1 VTTSLCRLIHRW
13 TFRFAAAL
21 LILSACLNTPPGDA
35 ATYTGS
41 VQLTSGEYIFSERTT
56 NFSFY
61 NGVAFSAGPV
71 GISVSIPITYQS
83 TPWVSYSGS
92 GMIPS
97 GGDQHS
103 EVGGRTHGGQMTLAD
118 TVEYDQIALGDPM
131 LHADFEL
138 LKERKAI
145 PSVYVTAD
153 LKAPL
158 ADIDRGFGTGEWDY
172 GAGLSLVKGFGRSLF
187 LIDVTY
193 WVLGDLPDLE
203 LHDPVAYS
211 FAAGHTLAAGK
222 YAVLASFSGY
232 SRVLDDVDPT
242 AQVGIGASYSL
253 NSGATLSGNVALGVT
268 ESTPDISVSLGWQ
281 IGL

>member
-1 VTTSLCRLIHRW
+1 MY
-13 TFRFAAAL
+13 RFAAAL
-21 LILSACLNTPPGDA
+21 LILSVRLNTSPGHA

-56 NFSFY
+56 SLSLY

-71 GISVSIPITYQS
+71 GMYVSIPITYQS
-83 TPWVSYSGS
+83 TPWVSRSGS

-97 GGDQHS
+97 GGDEHS
-103 EVGGRTHGGQMTLAD
+103 EVGGRTDGGRMTLAD
-118 TVEYDQIALGDPM
+118 TVEYDQVALGDPM
-131 LHADFEL
+131 LHADLEV
-138 LKERKAI
+138 LKERKAM

-158 ADIDRGFGTGEWDY
+158 ADLDRGFGTGEWDY
-172 GAGLSLVKGFGRSLF
+172 GAGLSLVKGFGRSLL

-211 FAAGHTLAAGK
+211 FAVGHTLAAGK
-222 YAVLASFSGY
+222 YSVLVSFSGY
-232 SRVLDDVDPT
+232 SRILDEVDPPV
-242 AQVGIGASYSL
+242 QVGIGANYSL
-253 NSGATLSGNVALGVT
+253 DSGTILSGNAALGLT
-268 ESTPDISVSLGWQ
+268 ESTPEVSVSLGWQ